1 MVKPF
6 PKKWSL
12 KDEKQVPTDFT
23 VVYTLVYFSFFGVIT
38 IIIGLVA
45 GTLRPALLH
54 SLPFGMLS
62 VFYHLSFKFWEKS
75 KIGNFELGKHGTRTQ
90 KPDVK

>member
-1 MVKPF
+1 MVKPI

-45 GTLRPALLH
+45 GTLRPAL
-54 SLPFGMLS
+54 
-62 VFYHLSFKFWEKS
+62 
-75 KIGNFELGKHGTRTQ
+75 
-90 KPDVK
+90 